1 MNLKRARFGA
11 VDVELVKV
19 DLLTLTEMVVSITD
33 IDHILPR
40 RIKILQLVHKNS
52 DLLIPQMFNH
62 EYAVCPVAGE
72 FRTIF

>member
-1 MNLKRARFGA
+1 MERMQPDSTNDARQAVLNLKRARFGA

-40 RIKILQLVHKNS
+40 RIKILQFVHKNS
-52 DLLIPQMFNH
+52 DL
-62 EYAVCPVAGE
+62 
-72 FRTIF
+72 